1 MYRTNN
7 KLKRKKEKKKKKRV
21 MESELNLTVCDRIVL
36 LYLLFIL

>member
-7 KLKRKKEKKKKKRV
+7 KLKRKKEKNKKKRV